1 MSVSNEENKYTLY
14 CIFMNNIAILFLIF
28 NLSVMKEINIHTLY
42 IYFYLQ
48 IQLASWVSN
57 CILTR
62 KRTKVI
68 SWFMVEFVLQIT
80 V

>member
-48 IQLASWVSN
+48 IQLAS
-57 CILTR
+57 
-62 KRTKVI
+62 
-68 SWFMVEFVLQIT
+68 
-80 V
+80 